1 MNRRK
6 LLNVALTAIGGV
18 GAYASAIPFVK
29 SFLPSARAKG
39 LSEPVRF
46 DLEQLQAGEVRALE
60 YRGRVMLIFRR
71 TAKMIDAL
79 QATIA
84 RTQRPA
90 EAPDPAYVSPQL
102 RSLNPEFLIVEG
114 VCTHLGCVPQLKS
127 EAEGKSYLGSAWKGG
142 FVCPCHGSAFDYAG
156 RVVRGPAPSDLAIP
170 PHRFATPSQIVIGE
184 TPNPT

>member
-6 LLNVALTAIGGV
+6 LLNRALTAIGGI

-39 LSEPVRF
+39 LGEPVQF
-46 DLEQLQAGEVRALE
+46 DLGQLKAGEVKAIE
-60 YRGRVMLIFRR
+60 YRGRVMLVLRR
-71 TAKMIDAL
+71 TAEMIGAL
-79 QATIA
+79 QATVA
-84 RTQRPA
+84 RSQRPDD
-90 EAPDPAYVSPQL
+90 APDPTYVSPQL
-102 RSLNPEFLIVEG
+102 RSINPEFLIVEG
-114 VCTHLGCVPQLKS
+114 VCTHLGCVPQQKG
-127 EAEGKSYLGSAWKGG
+127 EAEGRSYVGGAWKGG

-184 TPNPT
+184 APNPT